1 MRYNKRM
8 KRTFWLA
15 LVFLLTACQP
25 QSPRGTINMINGE
38 KTIAY
43 ATNLRIPAQILAE
56 AGITLDAD
64 DKLLVNGQ
72 IADPNTRLDCKT
84 CTLQI
89 RRAVRMKLIT
99 PDGEQELI
107 SAAWTV
113 GEALAEFGIQLH
125 QADFVDPPA
134 GTPAADQ
141 LTIEY
146 RPSRDL
152 AIRVDGQILKI
163 RSSAATVGGALLEG
177 GIPLVGLDAS
187 QPPASDPL
195 PADGQI
201 RIIHVVE
208 KIELAQTEIPFEIE
222 YIPSNDLAV
231 DEEKI
236 LEAGQTGLIVSRA
249 RVRYEDGVEVAR
261 EVESERKVRE
271 ASTQIVG
278 YGTQYVLKTAVVD
291 GQEIEYWRAIQV
303 YATSYSPCN
312 SGADRCYPATAS
324 GKPVQQGVIGV
335 IRSWYNAMQGQAV
348 YVPGYGYATIED
360 IGAGIEGRDWI
371 DLGYT
376 DANYQPWHHWVTL
389 YFLPPVPA
397 NTLWVLE

>member
-8 KRTFWLA
+8 KRILWLA
-15 LVFLLTACQP
+15 LVFLLAACQP
-25 QSPRGTINMINGE
+25 QFSRGTINILDGE
-38 KTIAY
+38 KTIAH
-43 ATNLRIPAQILAE
+43 ATNLHIPAQILAE
-56 AGITLDAD
+56 AGITLDAH

-72 IADPNTRLDCKT
+72 FADPNTRMDCEN

-89 RRAVRMKLIT
+89 RRAVTMKLIT
-99 PDGEQELI
+99 PDGEHELI
-107 SAAWTV
+107 TAAWTV
-113 GEALAEFGIQLH
+113 GDALAEFGIQLH
-125 QADFVDPPA
+125 QADYVDPPV
-134 GTPAADQ
+134 GMPATDQ

-152 AIRVDGQILKI
+152 AIGVDGQILKI
-163 RSSAATVGGALLEG
+163 RSSAATVGAALLEG
-177 GIPLVGLDAS
+177 GIPLIGLDAS

-195 PADGQI
+195 PDDGQI
-201 RIIHVVE
+201 RVVRVVE
-208 KIELAQTEIPFEIE
+208 KIELNQTEIPFEID
-222 YIPSNDLAV
+222 YVPSNDLAV

-236 LEAGQTGLIVSRA
+236 LEPGQTGLIVSRA
-249 RVRYEDGVEVAR
+249 RVRYENGEEVAR
-261 EVESERKVRE
+261 EVESERKVLE
-271 ASTQIVG
+271 ASTQVVG
-278 YGTQYVLKTAVVD
+278 YGTQYVLKTTVVD

-324 GKPVQQGVIGV
+324 GKPVQQGTIGV

-376 DANYQPWHHWVTL
+376 DENYQVWSQWVTL